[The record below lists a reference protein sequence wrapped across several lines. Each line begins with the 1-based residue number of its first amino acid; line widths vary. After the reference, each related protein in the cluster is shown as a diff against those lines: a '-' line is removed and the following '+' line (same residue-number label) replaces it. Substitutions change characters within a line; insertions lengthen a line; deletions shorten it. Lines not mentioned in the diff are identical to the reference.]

1 MLMEYYLERYAK
13 VFERTDRDIW
23 NYEDGCVLIGL
34 NALWEAT
41 GEERYAKAMQT
52 FIDRYIDDDGHNRLY
67 RQENYNLDFIPSG
80 RVLFPLYDRSGKEAY
95 RKAADALME
104 QLKHQPRTAA
114 GSFWH
119 KAIYPN
125 QVWLDGLYMGL
136 PFYAMYQRRFG
147 DGVLADIV
155 RQFTNARQTL
165 YDAND
170 RLYRH
175 AYCETRDIFWCDKK
189 TGLSPNYWTR
199 SIGWFLMAFA
209 DVYELLT
216 DDEQKRTM
224 AALWKEA
231 MDGML
236 ERLDHKSGMFLQ
248 LTALPEQPGNYPET
262 SGTLMVAYSLM
273 KGARLAV
280 WPDPCYAQKGVEILL
295 AVEASQFSLRDGGL
309 HLGGI
314 CKGAGLGPDGNY
326 RRNGSAEYYLSEAV
340 VEDEQKG
347 VGVCMMAYAEYLK
360 LRKAQID
367 EGPEVSLFMQK
378 YDPIMPDEIARLEAE
393 KKNAEDKKHA

>member
-1 MLMEYYLERYAK
+1 MLMEYYLEKYAQ
-13 VFERTDRDIW
+13 VFARTDRDIW

-41 GEERYAKAMQT
+41 GDEGYFAAMKA
-52 FIDRYIDDDGHNRLY
+52 FIDRYIDEQGNIRLY
-67 RQENYNLDFIPSG
+67 RMEDYNLDFIPSG
-80 RVLFPLYDRSGKEAY
+80 RVLFPLYEKTSREAY
-95 RKAADALME
+95 RQAAGALME
-104 QLKHQPRTAA
+104 QLRRQPRTKA

-136 PFYAMYQRRFG
+136 PFYALYQRRFG
-147 DGVLADIV
+147 SGDLSDIV
-155 RQFTNARQTL
+155 LQFTNARKTL
-165 YDAND
+165 YDEEA

-175 AYCETRDIFWCDKK
+175 AYCETRDIFWCDRE
-189 TGLSPNYWTR
+189 TGLSPNFWTR

-209 DVYELLT
+209 DVYGLLT
-216 DDEQKRTM
+216 DEGQKQTM

-236 ERLDHKSGMFLQ
+236 ERLDEESNMFLQ
-248 LTALPEQPGNYPET
+248 LPALPDEPGNYPET
-262 SGTLMVAYSLM
+262 SGTLMAAYSLM
-273 KGARLAV
+273 KGARLGV
-280 WPDPCYAQKGVEILL
+280 WPDQSYARKGVEILL
-295 AVEASQFSLRDGGL
+295 AVEAAQFRMQDGGL

-326 RRNGSAEYYLSEAV
+326 RRDGSAAYYLSEEV

-360 LRKAQID
+360 LRAVCP
-367 EGPEVSLFMQK
+367 EAGPEVSLFLKK

-393 KKNAEDKKHA
+393 KKR

>member
-1 MLMEYYLERYAK
+1 MLMEYYLEKYAQ
-13 VFERTDRDIW
+13 VFARTDRDIW

-41 GEERYAKAMQT
+41 GNEDYFAAMRA
-52 FIDRYIDDDGHNRLY
+52 FIDRYIDEQGKIRLY
-67 RQENYNLDFIPSG
+67 RMEDYSLDFILSG
-80 RVLFPLYDRSGKEAY
+80 RVLFPLYEKTGREAY
-95 RKAADALME
+95 RQAAEALME
-104 QLKHQPRTAA
+104 QLRRQPRTKA

-147 DGVLADIV
+147 SGDLTDIV
-155 RQFTNARQTL
+155 LQFTNARKTL
-165 YDAND
+165 YDEAA

-175 AYCETRDIFWCDKK
+175 AYCETRDIFWCDKE
-189 TGLSPNYWTR
+189 TGLSQNFWTR

-209 DVYELLT
+209 DVYGMLT
-216 DDEQKRTM
+216 DEEQKKTM

-236 ERLDHKSGMFLQ
+236 KRLDPKSNMFLQ
-248 LTALPEQPGNYPET
+248 LPALPDEPGNYPET
-262 SGTLMVAYSLM
+262 SGTLMAAYSLM
-273 KGARLAV
+273 KGARLGV
-280 WPDPCYAQKGVEILL
+280 WPDPGYARKGVEILL
-295 AVEASQFSLRDGGL
+295 AVEATQFRMQDGGL

-326 RRNGSAEYYLSEAV
+326 RRDGSAAYYLSEEV

-360 LRKAQID
+360 LRALCP
-367 EGPEVSLFMQK
+367 EAGPEVSLFLKK

-393 KKNAEDKKHA
+393 KKR

>member
-1 MLMEYYLERYAK
+1 MLMEYYLEKYAQ
-13 VFERTDRDIW
+13 VFARTDRDIW

-41 GEERYAKAMQT
+41 GNEDYFAAMRA
-52 FIDRYIDDDGHNRLY
+52 FIDRYIDEQGKIRLY
-67 RQENYNLDFIPSG
+67 RMEDYSLDFILSG
-80 RVLFPLYDRSGKEAY
+80 RVLFPLYEKTGREAY
-95 RKAADALME
+95 RQAAEALME
-104 QLKHQPRTAA
+104 QLRRQPRTKA

-147 DGVLADIV
+147 SGDLTDIV
-155 RQFTNARQTL
+155 LQFTNARKTL
-165 YDAND
+165 YDEAA

-175 AYCETRDIFWCDKK
+175 AYCETRDIFWCDKE
-189 TGLSPNYWTR
+189 TGLSQNFWTR

-209 DVYELLT
+209 DVYGMLT
-216 DDEQKRTM
+216 DEEQKKTM

-236 ERLDHKSGMFLQ
+236 KRLDPKSNMFLQ
-248 LTALPEQPGNYPET
+248 LPALPDEPGNYPET
-262 SGTLMVAYSLM
+262 SGTLMAAYSLM
-273 KGARLAV
+273 KGARLGV
-280 WPDPCYAQKGVEILL
+280 WPDPGYARKGVEILL
-295 AVEASQFSLRDGGL
+295 AVEATQFRMQDGGL

-326 RRNGSAEYYLSEAV
+326 RRDGSAAYYLSEEV

-360 LRKAQID
+360 LRALCP
-367 EGPEVSLFMQK
+367 EAGPEVSLFLKK
-378 YDPIMPDEIARLEAE
+378 YDPIMPDEIARLKAE
-393 KKNAEDKKHA
+393 KKR